1 MCSCSSKKKKKKMC
15 VFLCILLQGV
25 NFCPGQE
32 VPGVTT
38 HEQKEHTM
46 QPIIFHV
53 GRDPGE
59 KFPIR
64 LVLWKLNLFLQLI
77 SDRGTEERGEGDKRG

>member
-1 MCSCSSKKKKKKMC
+1 MDFVCFC
-15 VFLCILLQGV
+15 VFQGI

-46 QPIIFHV
+46 EPLIFHL

-59 KFPIR
+59 KYPIR
-64 LVLWKLNLFLQLI
+64 LARCELSEIRASVRKGNQMCR
-77 SDRGTEERGEGDKRG
+77 DQ

>member
-1 MCSCSSKKKKKKMC
+1 MD
-15 VFLCILLQGV
+15 FLCFSVLQGI
-25 NFCPGQE
+25 NFCPGQD

-46 QPIIFHV
+46 MPLIFHL

-59 KFPIR
+59 KYPIR
-64 LVLWKLNLFLQLI
+64 LALCEL
-77 SDRGTEERGEGDKRG
+77 SEDRGDVRKENKMCRDQSRFTGMRTKAAD

>member
-1 MCSCSSKKKKKKMC
+1 MDFPSAF
-15 VFLCILLQGV
+15 FLFQGI

-46 QPIIFHV
+46 MPLIFEL

-59 KFPIR
+59 KYPIR
-64 LVLWKLNLFLQLI
+64 LALCHRRDARKENKMCEDQ
-77 SDRGTEERGEGDKRG
+77 S

>member
-1 MCSCSSKKKKKKMC
+1 MQLVLARLLIEFDLVRFRLVSCEISLEFNVLLTLFSK
-15 VFLCILLQGV
+15 QGI

-38 HEQKEHTM
+38 HTQEEHALL
-46 QPIIFHV
+46 PLIFHL

-59 KFPIR
+59 RYPIR
-64 LVLWKLNLFLQLI
+64 
-77 SDRGTEERGEGDKRG
+77 